1 MAKPTESPAYKRAVA
16 RMKKRLG
23 TAKKPVVRD
32 QAALARKA
40 TAKRRAAQVKAMKKP
55 KKKPTGFFSQ
65 EMPEGKVSQMKKT
78 VAPISKKKSTKKPVV
93 RDQATLARKATAK
106 RRAAQVKA
114 MKTPTKKSTGFF
126 SQEMPEGKVS
136 QMRKKVAPISKKKS
150 TGFFS
155 EEMPEGNVSQM
166 KKKVVKRKNKLNTA
180 KKPVVR
186 DQATLA
192 REETAKRRAAQVKAM
207 KTPKKKSTGFFS
219 QEMPE
224 GNVSQMKKRV
234 APAKVPPK
242 KEAPKKKPNAVP
254 LVRLK
259 VPPIV
264 AATESKVKPKVAA
277 TESKVKPRVAAT
289 ESKVK
294 PRVAATESKV
304 KPKVA
309 PSLDKLSFGKAFNK
323 SRREHGG
330 PGGMFTWK
338 GKKYQTNIKGEDYVK
353 NPKSVWKSNSDD
365 NDLTEVR
372 ATGGKVTNKSRIKST
387 IRMTSGGGVGTKLID
402 DIYNA

>member
-16 RMKKRLG
+16 RMKKRLR

-65 EMPEGKVSQMKKT
+65 EMPEGNVSQMK
-78 VAPISKKKSTKKPVV
+78 
-93 RDQATLARKATAK
+93 
-106 RRAAQVKA
+106 
-114 MKTPTKKSTGFF
+114 
-126 SQEMPEGKVS
+126 
-136 QMRKKVAPISKKKS
+136 KKVAPISKKKS

-155 EEMPEGNVSQM
+155 QEMPEGNVSQM

-224 GNVSQMKKRV
+224 GKVSQMKKKV

-242 KEAPKKKPNAVP
+242 KVVP
-254 LVRLK
+254 AK
-259 VPPIV
+259 VPPKKV
-264 AATESKVKPKVAA
+264 APVKVPPKKVAPVKVPPKKVAPVKVPPKKVAPVKVPPKKVVPAKVPPKKVAPVKVPPKKVAPVKVPPKKVAPAKVPPKKVAPEGTSKATPKV
-277 TESKVKPRVAAT
+277 TSKA
-289 ESKVK
+289 
-294 PRVAATESKV
+294 
-304 KPKVA
+304 A

>member
-23 TAKKPVVRD
+23 TAKKPVVKD

-40 TAKRRAAQVKAMKKP
+40 
-55 KKKPTGFFSQ
+55 
-65 EMPEGKVSQMKKT
+65 
-78 VAPISKKKSTKKPVV
+78 
-93 RDQATLARKATAK
+93 
-106 RRAAQVKA
+106 
-114 MKTPTKKSTGFF
+114 
-126 SQEMPEGKVS
+126 
-136 QMRKKVAPISKKKS
+136 
-150 TGFFS
+150 
-155 EEMPEGNVSQM
+155 
-166 KKKVVKRKNKLNTA
+166 
-180 KKPVVR
+180 
-186 DQATLA
+186 
-192 REETAKRRAAQVKAM
+192 TAKRRAAQVKAM

-224 GNVSQMKKRV
+224 GNVSQMRKKV

-259 VPPIV
+259 VPPI
-264 AATESKVKPKVAA
+264 
-277 TESKVKPRVAAT
+277 VAAT

>member
-16 RMKKRLG
+16 RMKKRLR

-65 EMPEGKVSQMKKT
+65 EMPEGNVSQMK
-78 VAPISKKKSTKKPVV
+78 
-93 RDQATLARKATAK
+93 
-106 RRAAQVKA
+106 
-114 MKTPTKKSTGFF
+114 
-126 SQEMPEGKVS
+126 
-136 QMRKKVAPISKKKS
+136 KKVAPISKKKS

-155 EEMPEGNVSQM
+155 QEMPEGNVSQM

-224 GNVSQMKKRV
+224 GKVSQMKKKV

-242 KEAPKKKPNAVP
+242 KVVP
-254 LVRLK
+254 AK
-259 VPPIV
+259 VPPKKV
-264 AATESKVKPKVAA
+264 APVKVPPKKVAPVKVPPKKVAPVKVPPKKVAPAKVPPKKVAPEGTSKATPKV
-277 TESKVKPRVAAT
+277 TSKA
-289 ESKVK
+289 
-294 PRVAATESKV
+294 
-304 KPKVA
+304 A

>member
-1 MAKPTESPAYKRAVA
+1 MPEGNVSQMRKKVA
-16 RMKKRLG
+16 PK
-23 TAKKPVVRD
+23 
-32 QAALARKA
+32 
-40 TAKRRAAQVKAMKKP
+40 KKP
-55 KKKPTGFFSQ
+55 KKKLTGFFSQ
-65 EMPEGKVSQMKKT
+65 EMPEGKVSQMKK
-78 VAPISKKKSTKKPVV
+78 
-93 RDQATLARKATAK
+93 
-106 RRAAQVKA
+106 
-114 MKTPTKKSTGFF
+114 
-126 SQEMPEGKVS
+126 
-136 QMRKKVAPISKKKS
+136 KVAPISKKKS

-155 EEMPEGNVSQM
+155 QEMPEGNVSQM

-180 KKPVVR
+180 KKPVVK
-186 DQATLA
+186 DQAALA
-192 REETAKRRAAQVKAM
+192 RKATAKRRAAQVKAM

-224 GNVSQMKKRV
+224 GNVSQMRKKV

-264 AATESKVKPKVAA
+264 AATESKVKPKVAATESKVKPKVAATESKVKPKVAATESKVKPRVAA